1 MVVLV
6 LAHVAIFLLKHG
18 TVRNFDMMQ
27 LRQNQPRPLVILEFE
42 ITLQVVI
49 GEYFSVEKERLGKTS
64 LPTLTGWKLMTVQ
77 GPTVAMVQ

>member
-18 TVRNFDMMQ
+18 TARNFDMMQ
-27 LRQNQPRPLVILEFE
+27 LRRNLPRPLVILEFE

-49 GEYFSVEKERLGKTS
+49 GEYFSVEKGKTC
-64 LPTLTGWKLMTVQ
+64 LPTHIIKSKCNIIIIFSLHKVL
-77 GPTVAMVQ
+77 P